1 MPVKV
6 LIADDHPVVRHG
18 LKQILATDSDMTVVG
33 EAKNGNEAMELAR
46 KLDWDVAVLNYSMPG
61 RSGMELLSEIKREFP
76 QRPVLV
82 LSMHPE
88 ELHARRVLKAGGAGY
103 MNKESAGEELAAAI
117 RKVVTGGKYVSASL
131 AERLAVEL
139 APEAQKPPHETL
151 SDREYRVMWMLAS
164 GKPINRIAKEMFL
177 SPSTVSTYRVR
188 ILRKLGLG
196 SNAELVQYAVK
207 HQLIE

>member
-1 MPVKV
+1 MRV
-6 LIADDHPVVRHG
+6 LIADDRPVVRHG
-18 LKQILATDSDMTVVG
+18 LKQILNTDTDMKVVG

-46 KLDWDVAVLNYSMPG
+46 KLEWDVAVLDYSMPG
-61 RSGMELLSEIKREFP
+61 RSGLELLAEIKREFP

-117 RKVVTGGKYVSASL
+117 RKVVNGGKYVSATL

-139 APEAQKPPHETL
+139 APESQKPPHETL
-151 SDREYRVMWMLAS
+151 SDREYRVMWLLAS

-188 ILRKLGLG
+188 ILRKLGLS

-207 HQLIE
+207 HQLVE